1 MKTKAESV
9 CDYLNLLLFCLK
21 YLMALIITKRSKGHV
36 PYLYTKIN
44 YKSITIYFEN
54 KTGKVVK
61 SWYQKKLFTLNMFP
75 KNRKTNHI
83 KQSRME

>member
-1 MKTKAESV
+1 MKTKTKAVSV
-9 CDYLNLLLFCLK
+9 CNFLTLLLFLSQG
-21 YLMALIITKRSKGHV
+21 YV

-44 YKSITIYFEN
+44 YKSITIYIEN

-61 SWYQKKLFTLNMFP
+61 SWYEKELFTLNMFLN
-75 KNRKTNHI
+75 NRKTNHV